1 MSNNNLL
8 DNNYK
13 LYNNLEN
20 IKTKDEFI
28 DTFFKKL
35 LNEEQKINLLL
46 DKEQYSKKL
55 LSKDNNMN
63 LSTNN
68 MMNLSTNNM
77 MNLSTNNMMNLSTN
91 NMMNLSTN
99 NMMILSTNNISKK
112 RKYSDI
118 EINNKSL
125 DIYKFL
131 NDYFSN
137 INSFRIICHK
147 VDSIIGIYI
156 YYPIYYDNKKYNL
169 NNFKYTGYCIN
180 ITPNIDDE
188 YYCTMSIKK
197 NRINIYNF
205 GYNNTYK
212 NILSKSKMIDEIKY
226 LKNNINDLLIVEKN
240 KHY

>member
-55 LSKDNNMN
+55 LSKDNN
-63 LSTNN
+63 
-68 MMNLSTNNM
+68 
-77 MNLSTNNMMNLSTN
+77 MNLSTN